1 MLSPKRFFG
10 IATVFL
16 VTTGQASTDGCASST
31 PDATQEAPPAAS
43 APPTDTSPPGVREA
57 PARAGEPET
66 EDSDAST
73 TEVNVPR
80 VGDEVE
86 VEANP
91 GKWVRGK
98 VTRIVGGLPCPVL
111 AVEHDAYGNGDLRTL
126 TFFCQSFRPV
136 TNNSSNDVDNKPAE
150 ASGGSLAY
158 GDYVCEEG
166 LQATGLTPKGYV
178 RLNPDGTYR
187 YLDGGITGRYRY
199 NTGTGELTWLS
210 GYFTQGNRTT
220 TTYQPGN
227 RVSQIDITFH
237 TQAGE
242 LYWSCGHNK

>member
-1 MLSPKRFFG
+1 VG
-10 IATVFL
+10 
-16 VTTGQASTDGCASST
+16 
-31 PDATQEAPPAAS
+31 
-43 APPTDTSPPGVREA
+43 
-57 PARAGEPET
+57 PET
-66 EDSDAST
+66 EDSDASK
-73 TEVNVPR
+73 TEVKVPR

-86 VEANP
+86 VEAIP

-111 AVEHDAYGNGDLRTL
+111 AVEHDAYGKGDLRTL
-126 TFFCQSFRPV
+126 NFFCGSFRPV
-136 TNNSSNDVDNKPAE
+136 TKNSANDEDNKRAE
-150 ASGGSLAY
+150 TSGGSLAY

-166 LQATGLTPKGYV
+166 LRATGLTPKGYV

-187 YLDGGITGRYRY
+187 YLDGGRTGRYKY
-199 NTGTGELTWLS
+199 NAETGELTWLS
-210 GYFTQGNRTT
+210 GYFTQGNRTK

-237 TQAGE
+237 TQSGK